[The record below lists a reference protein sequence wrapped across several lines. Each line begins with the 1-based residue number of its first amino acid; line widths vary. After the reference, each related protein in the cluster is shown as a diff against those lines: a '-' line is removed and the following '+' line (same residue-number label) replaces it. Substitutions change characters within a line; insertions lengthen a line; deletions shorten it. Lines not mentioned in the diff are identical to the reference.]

1 VLLVRLTAYCLWVL
15 HFAALLRSGFGFSA
29 EPLVRAASP
38 RRFASR
44 LHVLFALAQIPDG
57 HSPGSQNLNLR
68 FSGSVFRVSE
78 SQQNLYFQRFE
89 EMLFTR
95 LPCSRK
101 PFRFRFWSR
110 VGDPIQNLTN
120 DQLEGA

>member
-1 VLLVRLTAYCLWVL
+1 MLLVRLTAYCLRVL
-15 HFAALLRSGFGFSA
+15 HFAALLRSGFRFLAG
-29 EPLVRAASP
+29 PLVRAASP

-44 LHVLFALAQIPDG
+44 SHVLFAVAQIPDV
-57 HSPGSQNLNLR
+57 HSSGSQNLNLS
-68 FSGSVFRVSE
+68 FSVSVFRVSE
-78 SQQNLYFQRFE
+78 SQQTMYFQLFE

-95 LPCSRK
+95 LPCSLK

-110 VGDPIQNLTN
+110 VSDPIQNLNN